1 MHYTT
6 LAQLLTTQIGWAW
19 NAFPYSQLN
28 LAVCG
33 RGKEQKILVSLT
45 EHVNGRSQENLSK
58 LKLMSDMYRK

>member
-33 RGKEQKILVSLT
+33 RQGAKNTGKF
-45 EHVNGRSQENLSK
+45 N
-58 LKLMSDMYRK
+58 